1 MPDFLTLGASLD
13 QKNAFLWSKD
23 VFKNEET
30 KLKSKYCHDDFDNWT
45 NLEWRKLTLTITN
58 NRVLV
63 ILVIESPKPT
73 NSLGNFYFCFG
84 RNETLVAP
92 CITLKLVFPVKA
104 ITNTWTD
111 KSVTHPLKKS
121 IVLPSSKHHLNP
133 HHNSFACAFWWPQS
147 A

>member
-13 QKNAFLWSKD
+13 QKNAFLWSKV

-73 NSLGNFYFCFG
+73 NSLRNSYFCFG
-84 RNETLVAP
+84 RNETLVPP
-92 CITLKLVFPVKA
+92 CKYFEESAAREQPINWKSLIVVCIACIFVKATHHFVHFLSCLLLKLY
-104 ITNTWTD
+104 
-111 KSVTHPLKKS
+111 H
-121 IVLPSSKHHLNP
+121 SS
-133 HHNSFACAFWWPQS
+133 FIQ
-147 A
+147 

>member
-13 QKNAFLWSKD
+13 QKNAFLWSKV

-73 NSLGNFYFCFG
+73 NSLGNFYFCLG

-92 CITLKLVFPVKA
+92 CIAIYLQECCNIAKMKHARSSNRLEILKY
-104 ITNTWTD
+104 IY
-111 KSVTHPLKKS
+111 
-121 IVLPSSKHHLNP
+121 
-133 HHNSFACAFWWPQS
+133 
-147 A
+147 